1 MRTNEF
7 RPAFSVSPWV
17 RGFQPPSKCPQCKRV
32 NSLVF
37 TGERT
42 ESGDHIYRCMTCGA
56 TVGAPTQYAYCD
68 RSGFPERIE
77 KDVFY
82 TECVKCPYRK
92 PAPTGKPGG
101 GVCIRMRIR
110 PYEEFV

>member
-1 MRTNEF
+1 MKMQVLSR
-7 RPAFSVSPWV
+7 VSPWV
-17 RGFQPPSKCPQCKRV
+17 KGFQPPSKCPRCKRV

-37 TGERT
+37 TGRRT
-42 ESGDHIYRCMTCGA
+42 VSGDHIYKCMTCSASIGS
-56 TVGAPTQYAYCD
+56 PTQYAYCN

-77 KDVFY
+77 KDVFF
-82 TECVKCPYRK
+82 TECVKCSYRK

-101 GVCIRMRIR
+101 GVCINLRIR